1 MARGR
6 KKKTSYSGAELIQ
19 EYQKIY
25 KVAEAKKRA
34 RGEEMQRSQFTMQ
47 KALEITF
54 NALKKNYEEKGE
66 HRTKQQLLKEIVS
79 KQAYNLTQ
87 EQGRSIKKFL
97 QLQGEPIK
105 VSDARNQ
112 RLTKQRWDLIREQYD
127 QLHIYSGFT
136 SKEAHE
142 SIAQQ
147 IFGS

>member
-25 KVAEAKKRA
+25 KVAEAKRRA

-47 KALEITF
+47 KALEVTF
-54 NALKKNYEEKGE
+54 NALKKNYEENGE

-79 KQAYNLTQ
+79 RQTYNLTQ
-87 EQGRSIKKFL
+87 KQGRSVKQFFK
-97 QLQGEPIK
+97 LQGELIK
-105 VSDARNQ
+105 LSDARNQ
-112 RLTKQRWDLIREQYD
+112 RLTKQQWDLIKEQYD
-127 QLHIYSGFT
+127 QLRFYSGFS
-136 SKEAHE
+136 SKEARE
-142 SIAQQ
+142 YIAQH

>member
-6 KKKTSYSGAELIQ
+6 KKKTSYSGAELIK
-19 EYQKIY
+19 EYQKTY

-47 KALEITF
+47 KALETTF
-54 NALKKNYEEKGE
+54 NALKKSYEEKGE

-87 EQGRSIKKFL
+87 EQGRSIKQFFK
-97 QLQGEPIK
+97 LQGEPIK
-105 VSDARNQ
+105 ISDARNQ
-112 RLTKQRWDLIREQYD
+112 RLTKQQWDLIREQYD
-127 QLHIYSGFT
+127 QLHLYGGFT
-136 SKEAHE
+136 SKEARE
-142 SIAQQ
+142 YIAEQ

>member
-6 KKKTSYSGAELIQ
+6 KKKTSYSGVELIQ

-47 KALEITF
+47 KALETTF

-87 EQGRSIKKFL
+87 EQGRSIKKFF

-112 RLTKQRWDLIREQYD
+112 RLTKQQWDLIREQYD
-127 QLHIYSGFT
+127 QLHIYNGFS
-136 SKEAHE
+136 SKEARE
-142 SIAQQ
+142 YIAQQ

>member
-47 KALEITF
+47 KALETTF

-79 KQAYNLTQ
+79 KQTYNLTQ
-87 EQGRSIKKFL
+87 KQGRSIKKFL

-105 VSDARNQ
+105 ISDARNQ
-112 RLTKQRWDLIREQYD
+112 RLTKQQWDLIREQYD
-127 QLHIYSGFT
+127 QLHIYGGFS
-136 SKEAHE
+136 SKEARE
-142 SIAQQ
+142 YIAQQ